1 MFYAGFEDFFGV
13 PSHAYNEGMT
23 LPPLEKKVKKK
34 KESSLNNF
42 DTRIID
48 RYHKIWLSNVEYV
61 INYSFK
67 AYEVLYILYLR
78 INFKKYECAHKLIF
92 KMLIEY

>member
-1 MFYAGFEDFFGV
+1 MSFLCLFFSPSPLTLSYVLLFLHIKAFSISLFSSVFYAGFEDFFGV

-48 RYHKIWLSNVEYV
+48 RYHKI
-61 INYSFK
+61 
-67 AYEVLYILYLR
+67 
-78 INFKKYECAHKLIF
+78 
-92 KMLIEY
+92 